1 MNKAIDILMKVFL
14 VLVAVGALA
23 VLAVFINWPAGL
35 EHKINL
41 LRSLLIAATA
51 LLGFTGV
58 FLLKIIRDGEVLV
71 REFGMSERRV
81 NNLRVFISWSGV
93 IGFLAI
99 LAVMFY
105 FITYEIN
112 LIMVAWILFILQ
124 LEFFVFPLI
133 FARVITFH

>member
-1 MNKAIDILMKVFL
+1 VNKAIDILVKVFL
-14 VLVAVGALA
+14 VLVAVGTLAL
-23 VLAVFINWPAGL
+23 LAAFINWPVGL

-58 FLLKIIRDGEVLV
+58 FLIKIIRDGEVLV

-81 NNLRVFISWSGV
+81 NNLRVFVSWSGV

-99 LAVMFY
+99 LTVMFY

-112 LIMVAWILFILQ
+112 LIIVAWIFFILQ
-124 LEFFVFPLI
+124 LEFFVLPLI

>member
-1 MNKAIDILMKVFL
+1 VNKAIDILVKVFL
-14 VLVAVGALA
+14 VLVAVGTLAL
-23 VLAVFINWPAGL
+23 LAAFINWPVGL

-58 FLLKIIRDGEVLV
+58 FLIKIIRDGEVLV

-81 NNLRVFISWSGV
+81 NNLRVFVSWSGV

-112 LIMVAWILFILQ
+112 LIIVAWIFFILQ
-124 LEFFVFPLI
+124 LEFFVLPLI

>member
-1 MNKAIDILMKVFL
+1 MNRAIDILMKVFL

-81 NNLRVFISWSGV
+81 NNLRVFISWSGI

>member
-1 MNKAIDILMKVFL
+1 MNRAVDILMKVFL
-14 VLVAVGALA
+14 ILVAVGAL
-23 VLAVFINWPAGL
+23 VLLAVFINWPAGL

-71 REFGMSERRV
+71 RELGMSERRV
-81 NNLRVFISWSGV
+81 SNLRAFVSWSGV

-105 FITYEIN
+105 FITYEIH
-112 LIMVAWILFILQ
+112 LIMVAWIFFILQ
-124 LEFFVFPLI
+124 LEFFVLPLT